1 MGLLALW
8 LPLIAYL
15 DESIESESARRYG
28 FQASYLGFVGYWL
41 TVLIFAG
48 VVAFISYILL
58 RFSFKRPKVD

>member
-1 MGLLALW
+1 MW

-48 VVAFISYILL
+48 FVALVSYILL
-58 RFSFKRPKVD
+58 RFSFKRREVS